1 MTMQVELWQV
11 IVLLVGLVVSLGG
24 LGLTFSSLLLA
35 QVERRLDERFES
47 LQKTRDESRGVCL
60 NRFASIDR
68 ERREEI
74 AQWQRVERDLL
85 ALRAELP
92 LHYVRREDYV
102 RGQTVVEAKL
112 DALAL
117 KLENLQLRAAPPAAR
132 RRGARSAPVPG
143 PVPPAAPSGEPPDEP
158 A

>member
-1 MTMQVELWQV
+1 MTLQVDLWQLIGLLCGLLATLASLGLGFARLLLSQVEQ
-11 IVLLVGLVVSLGG
+11 
-24 LGLTFSSLLLA
+24 
-35 QVERRLDERFES
+35 RLDERFDS
-47 LQKTRDESRGVCL
+47 LQKARDDSRVVCL
-60 NRFASIDR
+60 NRFSAIDR
-68 ERREEI
+68 ERREEM

-117 KLENLQLRAAPPAAR
+117 KLENLQLRASTGDR
-132 RRGARSAPVPG
+132 RRSDRAPTTDPG
-143 PVPPAAPSGEPPDEP
+143 DPNHEP